1 MNDIESAFYRLVVR
15 QESNRGLDRKMIE
28 LFEELVRNMDD
39 LYIQTHN
46 DTVHTN
52 RLFNMRTS
60 SVANQTYEE
69 IISKGEQ
76 E

>member
-15 QESNRGLDRKMIE
+15 QESNKGLDQKMIE
-28 LFEELVRNMDD
+28 LFEEIVRNMDD
-39 LYIQTHN
+39 FHIKDHN
-46 DTVHTN
+46 ENVQAN
-52 RLFNMRTS
+52 RLFNMPTS
-60 SVANQTYEE
+60 NVANQTYEE

>member
-15 QESNRGLDRKMIE
+15 QESNRGLDREMIK

-39 LYIQTHN
+39 FYIQTHDEN
-46 DTVHTN
+46 VHAN
-52 RLFNMRTS
+52 RLFNMRTAD
-60 SVANQTYEE
+60 VANQTYEE

>member
-15 QESNRGLDRKMIE
+15 QESNRGLDREMIK

-39 LYIQTHN
+39 FYIQTHN
-46 DTVHTN
+46 DNVQSN
-52 RLFNMRTS
+52 RLFNMPTS
-60 SVANQTYEE
+60 DVANQTYEE
-69 IISKGEQ
+69 IINKGER

>member
-1 MNDIESAFYRLVVR
+1 MNDIQSAFYRLVVH
-15 QESNRGLDRKMIE
+15 QESNKGLDRKMIE

-39 LYIQTHN
+39 FYIQTHN

-52 RLFNMRTS
+52 RLFNMPTAD
-60 SVANQTYEE
+60 VANQTYEE
-69 IISKGEQ
+69 ICAKVE